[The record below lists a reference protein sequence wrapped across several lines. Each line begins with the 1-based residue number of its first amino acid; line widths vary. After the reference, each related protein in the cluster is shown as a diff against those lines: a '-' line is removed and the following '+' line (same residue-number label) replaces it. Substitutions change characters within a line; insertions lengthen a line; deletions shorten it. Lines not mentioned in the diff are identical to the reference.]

1 MSCKIAQRKNEARK
15 KIKKKKRRL
24 AQEMKLKAVVYA

>member
-15 KIKKKKRRL
+15 KLKKKRRL
-24 AQEMKLKAVVYA
+24 AAEMKLKAVVYA